1 MKLSELK
8 SKGGFVAGAPVA
20 KEVTW
25 KRKGD
30 AGEDVEDTFTVHI
43 IKQSFGTIEAIW
55 SGKDDKSSKAA
66 DYIAQSVRLGDDGKE
81 RMSYQDAYQLD
92 PGLAAVLIA
101 AVNEVNGASKA
112 DSKN

>member
-25 KRKGD
+25 KRMGE
-30 AGEDVEDTFTVHI
+30 AGEEVADTFKIFV
-43 IKQSFGTIEAIW
+43 IKQSFGTIESIW
-55 SGKDDKSSKAA
+55 SGKEDKSKAA
-66 DYIAQSVRLGDDGKE
+66 QYISESVRLGDDGKE